1 MPLQNPVIVLPGITA
16 TTLVDQYPLNADEV
30 WSMVFNR
37 EYERVALHPDDL
49 RFDAIEPAQVVAG
62 RVFPVYDD
70 LIKALRYE
78 LTPQADQPTPVFAF
92 PYDWRMDMR
101 LTAARLK
108 GFVEEV
114 IARTRLLK
122 AYANAGELQVDL
134 VGHSMGGLVICEYL
148 SQLGRAA
155 HVGKVVTIGTP
166 FLGSVEAL
174 VKIAT
179 GMSLLTGSEPRE
191 RERETARVTP
201 SLYQLFPGY
210 AGAVIDRAGRDVD
223 IFDPA
228 NIQATV
234 VDSLAEFVRLYAV
247 GTRARDRR
255 AKAERLLA
263 DLLEWGRKHRQT
275 VTGFK
280 TSQAAVAQADWLVIA
295 GVGQKT
301 RLQLTVDGN
310 RRGPR
315 YIIDDEQFVNELSA
329 LEPNSLRTGD
339 GTVALAGAIPPFLP
353 ASKLVCVTEEDLNF
367 FELRDR
373 LLVEVGGMHGL
384 LPRINLVQRLVI
396 RHLLPRYRGDVW
408 GRRVPGSDSWNPP
421 IENLPEKH
429 YL

>member
-1 MPLQNPVIVLPGITA
+1 MALQNPVVVLPGITA
-16 TTLVDQYPLNADEV
+16 TTLVDQYPINADEI
-30 WSMVFNR
+30 WSMVFNK

-70 LIKALRYE
+70 LVKALRHE
-78 LTPQADQPTPVFAF
+78 LSPQADQPTPVFAF
-92 PYDWRMDMR
+92 PYDWRMDVR
-101 LTAARLK
+101 KTAVRLK
-108 GFVEEV
+108 SVVDEV

-122 AYANAGELQVDL
+122 HYANGGELKVDL

-148 SQLGRAA
+148 SQFGRGAN
-155 HVGKVVTIGTP
+155 VGKVVTIGTP
-166 FLGSVEAL
+166 YLGSVEAI

-179 GMSLLTGSEPRE
+179 GMSLLTGSEPKE

-201 SLYQLFPGY
+201 ALYQLFPSY
-210 AGAVIDRAGRDVD
+210 PGAVVDASGRDVD

-228 NIQATV
+228 NIQGTV
-234 VDSLAEFVRLYAV
+234 VDSLAEFVRLYSV

-263 DLLEWGRKHRQT
+263 DLLDRGRQHRQT
-275 VTGFK
+275 VNGFK
-280 TSQAAVAQADWLVIA
+280 TSQTGVAQADWLVIA

-301 RLQLTVDGN
+301 RLQLTVDGS
-310 RRGPR
+310 RRNPR
-315 YIIDDEQFVNELSA
+315 YIIDDDQFVNELSA

-339 GTVALAGAIPPFLP
+339 GTVPLAGALPPFLD
-353 ASKLVCVTEEDLNF
+353 ASRLVCVTEDDLNF
-367 FELRDR
+367 FELRDK

-384 LPRINLVQRLVI
+384 LPRINLVQRLVT

-408 GRRVPGSDSWNPP
+408 GRRVPGSNTWKPP
-421 IENLPEKH
+421 IEALPEKS